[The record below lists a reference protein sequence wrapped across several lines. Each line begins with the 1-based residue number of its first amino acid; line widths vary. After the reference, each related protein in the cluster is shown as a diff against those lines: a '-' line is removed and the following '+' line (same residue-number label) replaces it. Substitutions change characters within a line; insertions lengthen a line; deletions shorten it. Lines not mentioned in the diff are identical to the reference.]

1 VLIHISVRT
10 WNIDYMWIANC
21 TFQRKGV
28 HVCITITL
36 WTYTG
41 TYRQNSKHFSPTY
54 QTETS
59 GPILTLGRF
68 TYLLTY
74 SLTPW
79 SRVLLEKVT
88 GSHLAKIFPAK
99 CGEYLSLSWPTSIQS
114 MPPHPTS
121 WRSYRISRTF
131 PLLMSCRRISPGPTQ
146 LFRFRNYACF

>member
-1 VLIHISVRT
+1 MYVSRSRYEHILVRT
-10 WNIDYMWIANC
+10 GRTPSIFHLRI
-21 TFQRKGV
+21 RR
-28 HVCITITL
+28 
-36 WTYTG
+36 
-41 TYRQNSKHFSPTY
+41 RQAVQYSHSVV
-54 QTETS
+54 
-59 GPILTLGRF
+59 LL

-121 WRSYRISRTF
+121 WRSFLILTSHLRLGLASGHF
-131 PLLMSCRRISPGPTQ
+131 PSCFQTKTQ
-146 LFRFRNYACF
+146 YTSIPHTYYMPIPSTYVYTYVY